1 MLVMLLVLRMLL
13 LLVMLLLLLLLL
25 VRVHVG
31 TRVVRVSAVLR
42 LLLVGLPDAVGI
54 SCGRLRRRVAVVELF
69 RGRLNLRGLHCTV
82 EGTSK

>member
-1 MLVMLLVLRMLL
+1 MLVVLLMLRML

-69 RGRLNLRGLHCTV
+69 RGRLDLRGLHCTV
-82 EGTSK
+82 KGTWK

>member
-1 MLVMLLVLRMLL
+1 MLVMLLVLRML

>member
-1 MLVMLLVLRMLL
+1 MLVVLLMLRML

-82 EGTSK
+82 EGTWK